1 MNDHE
6 KKGKVGGSVLFTVI
20 VVMMVL
26 VVFLMGTLGLASAA
40 NKLSLIH
47 ISEPTRH

>member
-26 VVFLMGTLGLASAA
+26 VVFLMGCQ
-40 NKLSLIH
+40 
-47 ISEPTRH
+47 